1 MVHAFD
7 RGARAE
13 GGILCSFFFQGY
25 KFASDAE
32 ECVDGSQRGGCT
44 RIPQYEQDF
53 SMEQTLEQ
61 FLEHY
66 VSERYVPVGVNSFPR
81 ITFTW

>member
-1 MVHAFD
+1 MRLTEVPAL
-7 RGARAE
+7 RGAYYV
-13 GGILCSFFFQGY
+13 LFFQGY

-81 ITFTW
+81 ITL